1 MIKVMNHQGYK
12 TAAAGMILA
21 AVFIFLTVF
30 QMNASKPQRPGLSKP
45 DFAYPQ
51 KVIDNARDVLSSLA
65 EPQEKKMAAAI
76 QLVIASNSISAD
88 NAAGCAALLD
98 SLSTVSP
105 KPYSALYA
113 ILEARLYADI
123 YSSDSWTFD
132 SRAIPAGEQ
141 GDDPSAWSRANFI
154 DRCRSLAE
162 RARNAAG
169 DAAEKPLGDIAA
181 LLDKCDAISY
191 LTIADFIDYQTIDVM
206 QTFYPGRGGDI
217 IPFGGNAAGSASP
230 VGGIYS
236 RLIDRAVNA
245 GNVQAMV
252 LAVSRNA
259 YATVSGSR
267 RPAYLYG
274 WITRYR
280 GSEYIA
286 PLISSLYDCRYAGI
300 DDLDGSRTAHDAD
313 SLPSIQDY
321 YRLMTSFLDTHPS
334 APYRDMVRQCVW
346 NAGRHDVRATMKSA
360 FVCGSPVEGDL
371 HVMNADDVWV
381 SAYRIPEGVSLY
393 HATPAQLRT
402 IAASRVSVGVGVE
415 RPGYFPFAT
424 STRFTLQGLKPGHYV
439 LKATAGKPSA
449 AQERN
454 GDHYYSGVTFEVS
467 DIMIMTSID
476 RGNPSDGRI
485 YVVGSSNQKPIPG
498 ADVDFY
504 RWVRGKNSKVLS
516 AVTNEEGYV
525 EMPDIS
531 DSFDIVATY
540 GGSRAEMGLYGG
552 RVGSDDSSPR
562 LQASV
567 ITDLSVYKPGEKT
580 NFAVVA
586 YKRSRL
592 SADIAPGVSI
602 DVLLNNA
609 SGQRVDSLRLV
620 TDRMGRADGGFEI
633 PAGAMLGSYSIE
645 VQSSDERHSY
655 LGQGSFEVA
664 DYKTPGF
671 YVELKADSAEVK
683 PGMPLRFKGMAR
695 TYSGMPV
702 ADADVSYNIGV
713 YSPWWW
719 RGEIPDATYSGTAR
733 TDAAGVFEIVL
744 CTEVLKDTPFARCS
758 YSMTAAVT
766 STNGE
771 TYQSQPCL
779 FAVGSGYSILFSGAD
794 RVNADA
800 DTISFDAKVYDLA
813 GTPVVVKAGY
823 TVRNVE
829 TGTTV
834 CTGRFD
840 TPALRVPSACLPS
853 GEYDISVYLE
863 SDTTVQ
869 AGRRVVVCRDSDPKP
884 PVKTPLWISG
894 LGRMT
899 QSSGPGT
906 QSGCYIAA
914 DSQERVSVKVG
925 SAYADSHIWCQVSDG
940 KGFVSRRWT
949 VVNAENAAVDIPF
962 PPDADRIWVSFSG
975 VRDFDVRTSE
985 LEFVRERA
993 CRSLS
998 VKAESIR
1005 DRLTPGEKTRW
1016 RFIFD
1021 FGGLPAADVAAM
1033 AVMTDKAINSV
1044 APFSWSFNPRA
1055 GIAARTLCS
1064 LGINKAGTSSDVF
1077 RLSADFRGKYESLCL
1092 PQWNFY
1098 GEMLYGG
1105 FRRGYRYLRM
1115 AAPMAAYNSAA
1126 ETEGLAY
1133 DAADSAAGNAEMVE
1147 EEAMAEPMEMKTK
1160 LTSRSVDG
1168 GSVSDE
1174 VLRPME
1180 MPRAFFMPALVSDA
1194 GGVVEVPFEVPDFNT
1209 TWQFQ
1214 LLGYDS
1220 QLYATTL
1227 TLDAVASRP
1236 VMVQTNMPQFLR
1248 VGDKASLQATLYNN
1262 SSEFRQVGGRIV
1274 VYDLAAGGI
1283 VTEQEYEPAEV
1294 APSGSR
1300 TVTLLF
1306 DVPSGV
1312 DALGVRAYAMSESY
1326 SDAEQG
1332 SIDVLPSSTPVTEA
1346 YTFYLRPG
1354 SDRQTLKLPDFKGDA
1369 SVTLRYSGNAVMDCL
1384 LALPAISEPSS
1395 ASILSFTEALFANS
1409 VASGMA
1415 VRYPALRSMLGK
1427 MKSGEL
1433 NNPGSPLQNDSQLK
1447 IVALDNTPWVND
1459 AASETA
1465 RMGRLT
1471 TLLDSAAS
1479 RLAIYRI
1486 AETILERQNTDGGWG
1501 WCPDMPS
1508 SVWITSGLLLRYG
1521 MLEYMGLA
1529 PADTRLADAMK
1540 RGVAWCDSE
1549 IMEQIRRSK
1558 APYNYAALRD
1568 YLYSCSLLKAKHTSA
1583 FDDVHRKSLDAI
1595 EREWKDYDV
1604 YGKATCATL
1613 LWRSGRKD
1621 AARDIL
1627 ESLTQFALKSP
1638 QKGWWFDNQGSR
1650 YSSWPPLITTAQAL
1664 EAFAEIEPGSEAVD
1678 GIRQWLVLQK
1688 QVEDWGVTPYT
1699 AELIWA
1705 VMSSGVEWTSS
1716 DTVPEVRLGGRKLD
1730 VKASATPAGG
1740 FTVDLDPHA
1749 ASGQTLEISKTGGG
1763 PAWGG
1768 VVSQYVAPI
1777 AEVKSRTAD
1786 GISVSKSLYV
1796 IGDNGNATTGPLAV
1810 GTKVKVTIV
1819 VKTDRDMDYVAL
1831 CDARAAALRPAD
1843 YLSGYNATDGLF
1855 CYKEIRDNA
1864 TNFFF
1869 SFLPKGSH
1877 VISYECFVDR
1887 VGEYASGIAEAQCL
1901 YAPVIV
1907 AHSRGEVVT
1916 VR

>member
-1 MIKVMNHQGYK
+1 
-12 TAAAGMILA
+12 MILA
-21 AVFIFLTVF
+21 AVFIFLSVL
-30 QMNASKPQRPGLSKP
+30 QMNASRPHAAGLTKP

-51 KVIDNARDVLSSLA
+51 KVIDNAVSVLAATSV
-65 EPQEKKMAAAI
+65 PQQDKVAAAI
-76 QLVIASNSISAD
+76 QLVIAGNSISTD
-88 NAAGCAALLD
+88 NAEASAALLD

-105 KPYSALYA
+105 RPYSALYA
-113 ILEARLYADI
+113 ILEARLYTDI
-123 YSSDSWTFD
+123 YASDSWTFD
-132 SRAIPAGEQ
+132 SRAIPVGEQ
-141 GDDPSAWSRANFI
+141 TPDPAGWSRANFL
-154 DRCRSLAE
+154 DRCRMLVE
-162 RARNAAG
+162 RAQHDADGVAAM
-169 DAAEKPLGDIAA
+169 PLGDIAS
-181 LLDKCDAISY
+181 LLSECDAVSY
-191 LTIADFIDYQTIDVM
+191 LTLADFIDYQAIEVM
-206 QTFYPGRGGDI
+206 KTFYPGRGGDI
-217 IPFGGNAAGSASP
+217 IPFGGNTAASVSP
-230 VGGIYS
+230 VDDAYS
-236 RLIDRAVNA
+236 RLIERAQA
-245 GNVQAMV
+245 RGNVQALV
-252 LAVSRNA
+252 LAVCGNA
-259 YATVSGSR
+259 YASVPGSK
-267 RPAYLYG
+267 RPSYLYD
-274 WITRYR
+274 WISRYR
-280 GSEYIA
+280 DSAYIA

-371 HVMNADDVWV
+371 HIMNADDVRV
-381 SAYRIPEGVSLY
+381 SAYRIPEGISLY
-393 HATPAQLRT
+393 HATPAQLQT
-402 IAASRVSVGVGVE
+402 IAASRVSVGVEVA
-415 RPGYFPFAT
+415 RPDYFPFST

-485 YVVGSSNQKPIPG
+485 YVVSSANQKPIPG

-516 AVTNEEGYV
+516 AVTNEDGYV
-525 EMPDIS
+525 KMPDIS

-567 ITDLSVYKPGEKT
+567 VTDLSVYKPGEKA

-609 SGQRVDSLRLV
+609 GGQRVDSLRLV

-645 VQSSDERHSY
+645 VVGNGKDHDY

-702 ADADVSYNIGV
+702 VDAKVAYNIGV

-719 RGEIPDATYSGTAR
+719 RGETPDATYSGTAR
-733 TDAAGVFEIVL
+733 TDASGVFEIVL
-744 CTEVLKDTPFARCS
+744 YTEALRDTPFARCS

-766 STNGE
+766 SANGE

-779 FAVGSGYSILFSGAD
+779 FAVGAGYSILFSGAD

-829 TGTTV
+829 TGATV
-834 CTGRFD
+834 CTSRFD
-840 TPALRVPSACLPS
+840 TPVLRVSSACLPS
-853 GEYDISVYLE
+853 GEYDITVYLE
-863 SDTTVQ
+863 SDTTVR
-869 AGRRVVVCRDSDPKP
+869 AGRRVVVYRDGDAKP

-906 QSGCYIAA
+906 QSGCYIVA

-949 VVNAENAAVDIPF
+949 VVNAENTAVDIPF
-962 PPDADRIWVSFSG
+962 PLDADRIWVSFSG

-1021 FGGLPAADVAAM
+1021 FGGRPAADVAAM
-1033 AVMTDKAINSV
+1033 AVMTDKAINAV

-1126 ETEGLAY
+1126 ETEGLTY

-1147 EEAMAEPMEMKTK
+1147 EEAMAEPVEMKAK

-1168 GSVSDE
+1168 GNVSDE

-1180 MPRAFFMPALVSDA
+1180 MPRAFFMPALASDA

-1227 TLDAVASRP
+1227 TLDAIASRP
-1236 VMVQTNMPQFLR
+1236 VMVQTNMPRFLR
-1248 VGDKASLQATLYNN
+1248 VGDKASLQATLFNN
-1262 SSEFRQVGGRIV
+1262 SSDSRKVGGRIV
-1274 VYDLAAGGI
+1274 VYDLATGSVVA
-1283 VTEQEYEPAEV
+1283 EQEFEPAVV
-1294 APSGSR
+1294 APSGGR
-1300 TVTLLF
+1300 TVTLML

-1332 SIDVLPSSTPVTEA
+1332 SISVLPSSTPVTEA

-1354 SDRQTLKLPDFKGDA
+1354 EDRQSLKLPDFRGDA
-1369 SVTLRYSGNAVMDCL
+1369 SVTLKYSGNALMDCL

-1395 ASILSFTEALFANS
+1395 ASILSYTEALFANS

-1415 VRYPALRSMLGK
+1415 EKYPALRSMLEK
-1427 MKSGEL
+1427 LDSGEL
-1433 NNPGSPLQNDSQLK
+1433 RNPGSPLINDGQLK
-1447 IVALDNTPWVND
+1447 IADIDNTPWVND

-1465 RMGRLT
+1465 RMSRLT

-1479 RLAIYRI
+1479 RLAISRI

-1508 SVWITSGLLLRYG
+1508 SVWITSGLLLHYG

-1583 FDDVHRKSLDAI
+1583 FDDVRRKALDAI

-1604 YGKATCATL
+1604 YSKATCATL

-1638 QKGWWFDNQGSR
+1638 LKGWWFDNQGSR

-1664 EAFAEIEPGSEAVD
+1664 EAYAEIQPGSDAVD
-1678 GIRQWLVLQK
+1678 GLRQWLVLQK
-1688 QVEDWGVTPYT
+1688 QVGDWGKTPYT
-1699 AELIWA
+1699 TELIWA
-1705 VMSSGVEWTSS
+1705 VMSSGVDWTTNDARPEIRLDGMLLPVKES
-1716 DTVPEVRLGGRKLD
+1716 D
-1730 VKASATPAGG
+1730 TPAGG
-1740 FTVDLDPHA
+1740 FTIDLDPRE
-1749 ASGQTLEISKTGGG
+1749 ASGKTLEISKTTGG
-1763 PAWGG
+1763 PSWGG

-1777 AEVKSRTAD
+1777 ADVNARSAD
-1786 GISVSKSLYV
+1786 GISVSKRLYV
-1796 IGDNGNATTGPLAV
+1796 IDDTGNAATGPLAV
-1810 GTKVKVTIV
+1810 GTKVKVTIT

-1831 CDARAAALRPAD
+1831 CDARAAALRPTD
-1843 YLSGYNATDGLF
+1843 FLSGYTAADGLF
-1855 CYKEIRDNA
+1855 CYREIRDNA

-1869 SFLPKGSH
+1869 TYLPKGSH

-1887 VGEYASGIAEAQCL
+1887 EGEYASGIAEAQCL

-1907 AHSRGEVVT
+1907 AHSRGEVIT